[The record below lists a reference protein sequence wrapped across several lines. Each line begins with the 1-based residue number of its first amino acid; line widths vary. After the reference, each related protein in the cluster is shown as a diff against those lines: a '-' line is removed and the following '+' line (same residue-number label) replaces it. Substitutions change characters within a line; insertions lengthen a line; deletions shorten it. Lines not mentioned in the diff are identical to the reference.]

1 MRRWDRGRNVDRGP
15 GTSSVETTT
24 YECSVDPIRYAWER
38 RAAPRRAAQAG
49 LHLSMIEIDLIK
61 IMRFPQKTN
70 GTSLRW
76 AGVVCWEC
84 PHLRDI

>member
-1 MRRWDRGRNVDRGP
+1 
-15 GTSSVETTT
+15 
-24 YECSVDPIRYAWER
+24 
-38 RAAPRRAAQAG
+38 
-49 LHLSMIEIDLIK
+49 MIEIDLIK

>member
-38 RAAPRRAAQAG
+38 RAAPRRAAPRKPG
-49 LHLSMIEIDLIK
+49 SIY
-61 IMRFPQKTN
+61 R
-70 GTSLRW
+70 
-76 AGVVCWEC
+76 
-84 PHLRDI
+84 